1 MANLLK
7 TYAQAGKQA
16 ATVGASLDAI
26 TALSF
31 CISVLYDIRRPDSAN
46 LKQILLLGLHALR
59 SAALLACNAFD
70 LVVASRFERLLNS
83 WVISP
88 SSSPVRAGATA
99 ALPLESASV
108 EEASAAVLA
117 PTTGVAPENL
127 HVPHASNE
135 V

>member
-1 MANLLK
+1 MTNLLK

-16 ATVGASLDAI
+16 ATVGASFDAI
-26 TALSF
+26 TAFSF
-31 CISVLYDIRRPDSAN
+31 CISILYDINRRDVAN
-46 LKQILLLGLHALR
+46 LKHILLPGLHAVR
-59 SAALLACNAFD
+59 KAAQLACSAFD

-88 SSSPVRAGATA
+88 SSSPVKAGATA

-108 EEASAAVLA
+108 DVASAAVLG

-127 HVPHASNE
+127 HVPHASPKP
-135 V
+135 